1 MCATATKP
9 DSPQGYEILRD
20 PTTNYGMAFTAA
32 ERKNLGLRVLTRLI
46 SPIPK
51 LTDENLHPLL

>member
-32 ERKNLGLRVLTRLI
+32 DRKDLGLRVSI
-46 SPIPK
+46 KFIPPIPK
-51 LTDENLHPLL
+51 LT